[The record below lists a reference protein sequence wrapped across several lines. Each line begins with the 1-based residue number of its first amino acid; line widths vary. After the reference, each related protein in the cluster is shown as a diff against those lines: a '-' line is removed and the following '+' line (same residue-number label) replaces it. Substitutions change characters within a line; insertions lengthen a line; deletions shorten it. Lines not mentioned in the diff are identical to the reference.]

1 MTKPQGL
8 DELIWSKEYEDTHDW
23 VECLTMVIDMKVSN
37 QKKLFKIAKLN
48 WWSKQSIGWSGWT
61 LPLQIG
67 LNQKVQPFSKFGA
80 MDENDIWVNMD
91 SI

>member
-1 MTKPQGL
+1 MSNNGYRHEGIQ
-8 DELIWSKEYEDTHDW
+8 SKK
-23 VECLTMVIDMKVSN
+23 VI
-37 QKKLFKIAKLN
+37 QIAKLN
-48 WWSKQSIGWSGWT
+48 WWSKQSIGWT

-91 SI
+91 FI